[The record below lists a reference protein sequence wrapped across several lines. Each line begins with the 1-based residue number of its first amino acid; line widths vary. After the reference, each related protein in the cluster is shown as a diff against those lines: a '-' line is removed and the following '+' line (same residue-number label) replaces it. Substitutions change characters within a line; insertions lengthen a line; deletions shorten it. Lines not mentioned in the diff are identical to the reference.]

1 MRLLHRRTNKK
12 RILVQAA
19 LLGLCFLIIVAVR
32 AAVEVDTLSDP
43 VELALNSTALVVL
56 LASVLLSVFVTRAAQ
71 TPALRARMSVVSLLV
86 VGLAI
91 AFVRLT
97 YADVSIELADMIEPA
112 QAAEGNTQIVIGPTG
127 DDVRLSGDIREGAAN
142 LLESILTAHPAIE
155 RIHLT
160 SEGGLADE
168 GQALADVIAAHRLT
182 TFVPDYCVSACTLA
196 FVGGRER
203 LLMDGARLGFHAPY
217 QEGVLGQTFAG
228 DAKEQRAAY
237 INAGLSAD
245 FIDKALKVAPDDLWI
260 PDRQQL
266 LAAHVATGY
275 VDRYRFPDSILDG
288 AADSQGARDAVL
300 RSFSMLKSID
310 VASPLTVDRIA
321 DWYLQAYRR
330 GASEGAATD
339 GLKTIVNATLILV
352 LARADDA
359 TLVDLA
365 RVLQAANCASRP
377 HRDCE
382 TIGESVDLVRATA
395 VLSSSDKEADARA
408 ENLIAKALATSG
420 VAAPA
425 SGVVQVAFAPRSRT
439 CVSAR
444 QAYVEAVQDRDPT
457 ALRRLIRDEAPG
469 AAHILAPLVTERR

>member
-1 MRLLHRRTNKK
+1 MRFLHRWTNKT

-19 LLGLCFLIIVAVR
+19 LLGLCFLIIVTVR
-32 AAVEVDTLSDP
+32 AAVDVDTLSDP
-43 VELALNSTALVVL
+43 VDLALNSTALVVL
-56 LASVLLSVFVTRAAQ
+56 IASVLLSFVIARTSQAPSLRTRL
-71 TPALRARMSVVSLLV
+71 TMMPLLV
-86 VGLAI
+86 VGLAVV
-91 AFVRLT
+91 FVRLT
-97 YADVSIELADMIEPA
+97 YADFSIELADLIEPA

-142 LLESILTAHPAIE
+142 LLERILTAHPAIE

-168 GQALADVIAAHRLT
+168 GQALAEVIAAHRLT

-217 QEGVLGQTFAG
+217 QEGILGQTFAG

-245 FIDKALKVAPDDLWI
+245 FVDEALTVAPDDLWI
-260 PDRQQL
+260 PERQQL

-288 AADSQGARDAVL
+288 AADGQGARDAVL
-300 RSFSMLKSID
+300 RNFSMLKGID
-310 VASPLTVDRIA
+310 VASPLAVDRIA

-352 LARADDA
+352 LVRADDA

-365 RVLQAANCASRP
+365 RVLQAAIGAGRP

-382 TIGESVDLVRATA
+382 TIGESVDLARAMA
-395 VLSSSDKEADARA
+395 VLSSSDKEADTRA
-408 ENLIAKALATSG
+408 ENLIAKALTTGRAAT
-420 VAAPA
+420 PA
-425 SGVVQVAFAPRSRT
+425 SGTVPVAFAPRSNT
-439 CVSAR
+439 CASLR
-444 QAYVEAVQDRDPT
+444 QAYVEAVQHRDST
-457 ALRRLIRDEAPG
+457 ALRRLIQEQAPD
-469 AAHILAPLVTERR
+469 AARILAPLVTERR